1 MKTNRLIFGIILMMA
16 FSVPSVSQQLS
27 TLYFMNIPQNHL
39 LNPALKIPS
48 EVYVGIPIIT
58 GINANF
64 NTNFIGLSD
73 IFNKTGD
80 GELISILNPDFDK
93 DAFLAKVKQLNYITP
108 GATIQTFGFG
118 FTIGKDLQFYLDI
131 NEKLD
136 GKIALPYDLFNLAFN
151 GAEDLIGKTVDL
163 TETDIDLIMY
173 REIGAGFSKNILPR
187 LRVGARAKLIM
198 GMAAANIETRNL
210 RVEVLADDTQK
221 MTTDFT
227 VNISAPLTVIKDGE
241 GRIEDVLFND
251 DKLSKAG
258 YYFNADNLGFGL
270 DIGAVYSLT
279 RRITL
284 SAALNGFGFI
294 NWNRDITNITAQNEF
309 TYTGFDLNAVIE
321 GTAEIEDVVSNL
333 LDSLENSFIITD
345 VTDPFKSVLPG
356 TLTLAGSYSLTES
369 ISFGVVS
376 STLFVS
382 GKPRTS
388 LMLSANANL
397 AKGFC
402 AGLSYTASN
411 QSYDNLGLGLAGRL
425 GPVQIYIISDKIP
438 FNFSR
443 VGSTEDDSGKIL
455 LPDKW
460 NTLSFRFGINLV
472 FGSNPK
478 KKSDKPMV
486 LTTDQI

>member
-1 MKTNRLIFGIILMMA
+1 MKTIKLFPGIFILSLISI
-16 FSVPSVSQQLS
+16 PSLSQQQS

-39 LNPALKIPS
+39 LNPALKMAS
-48 EVYVGIPIIT
+48 DVYVGLPFMT
-58 GINANF
+58 GISGNF

-80 GELISILNPDFDK
+80 GEMISILNPDFDK
-93 DAFLAKVKQLNYITP
+93 DAFMAKVKDVNFITP
-108 GATIQTFGFG
+108 GVTLQSLGFG
-118 FTIGKDLQFYLDI
+118 FTVGDDLQFFLDI

-151 GAEDLIGKTVDL
+151 GAEDLIGKTVNL
-163 TETDIDLIMY
+163 TETDVDLIMY
-173 REIGAGFSKNILPR
+173 REIGAGFSKNVMPR

-198 GMAAANIETRNL
+198 GMAAANIETRDL
-210 RVEVLADDTQK
+210 RVEVLDDNTQR
-221 MTTDFT
+221 MTSDFT
-227 VNISAPLTVIKDGE
+227 VNISAPVTVIKDSE
-241 GRIEDVLFND
+241 GRIEDVEFND
-251 DKLSKAG
+251 DKLSKPG
-258 YYFNADNLGFGL
+258 YYFNTDNLGFGL

-279 RRITL
+279 QRITI
-284 SAALNGFGFI
+284 SAAFNGFGFI

-321 GTAEIEDVVSNL
+321 GTAEIEDVTRDL
-333 LDSLENSFIITD
+333 IDSLENSFVITD
-345 VTDPFKSVLPG
+345 VNAPFKSVLPG
-356 TLTLAGSYSLTES
+356 TLTLGGSYNLTET

-382 GKPRTS
+382 GKPRTA

-397 AKGFC
+397 VKGFS
-402 AGLSYTASN
+402 AGLSYTATN
-411 QSYDNLGLGLAGRL
+411 QSYDNLGLGLAARL
-425 GPVQIYIISDKIP
+425 GPVQIYTIADKIP

-443 VGSTEDDSGKIL
+443 VGSSDENSGKIL

-460 NTLSFRFGINLV
+460 NALSVRLGLNLV

-486 LTTDQI
+486 LTTVEM